1 MKHILQ
7 EIYKIIKTPIEWY
20 KSNQEFNK
28 KLAELKK
35 RDPFD
40 DGDE

>member
-1 MKHILQ
+1 MIWPFNR
-7 EIYKIIKTPIEWY
+7 IIEYFKRTR
-20 KSNQEFNK
+20 EFNK

-40 DGDE
+40 DKDE